1 MLQMRVVLCGAFV
14 FVWFSRFCSS
24 SNSWYVDIDLLFVLI
39 LTIPMNILM
48 SKGVLHR
55 CTSSVEPAANSTL
68 VDAFHSDVGL
78 EEGEY

>member
-1 MLQMRVVLCGAFV
+1 M
-14 FVWFSRFCSS
+14 
-24 SNSWYVDIDLLFVLI
+24 DIDLLFVLI